1 MIENEFK
8 RKQSILEQYQ
18 NNVRKLIRL
27 RNKLNIIKSSLGVKS
42 LRYTEVTSG
51 GVAISHEDMIIEKIE
66 LEKRIEELVDYQTK
80 QKKIIID
87 ALDKLDNDKYSEVLE
102 WHYFDLIPLPEIA
115 MKMNRD
121 KRTIERYLK
130 RAIAKIDL

>member
-1 MIENEFK
+1 
-8 RKQSILEQYQ
+8 
-18 NNVRKLIRL
+18 
-27 RNKLNIIKSSLGVKS
+27 
-42 LRYTEVTSG
+42 
-51 GVAISHEDMIIEKIE
+51 MIIEKIE